1 ASIGAVGTRTSA
13 ASPARGPAA
22 GAGLGGGTVS
32 GTDGAV
38 GASASCGE
46 VAGPGSEPV
55 SSSRRGGDG
64 GPGGESPGGEMWQ
77 ASHSIS
83 LSSRASGGGPTAPRT
98 SRSRSIVIDGPGQ
111 VGHDAV
117 GEGAAVL
124 GVGVPAQVHGV
135 EELVGGERPG
145 RGAFEEAAD
154 EVLALVGEGPE
165 VLADDRRQLRLVR
178 RLPQLDGHAAP
189 QERGRELPLAVAGH
203 HDQGERVAAD
213 APAVDGDA
221 VAPPVGG
228 PDLGGRVGPAGQL
241 RDLVLALLEDGEEVV
256 GQVDVALVDLV
267 DQQDAGAAVG
277 EQRGAEGAEADV
289 AADVL
294 LRRGVVA
301 SGGVEAGQGVV
312 LVETVAQGRPAGDG
326 PVQDGPEPQFVG
338 H

>member
-1 ASIGAVGTRTSA
+1 MVGPVSTTKARLSQRSGDGTRTGVHRPVSAIRSAVASSSISVRCQDGTRRFSGRSARCTPSGSASIGAVGTRTSA
-13 ASPARGPAA
+13 ASPAPGPAA

-55 SSSRRGGDG
+55 SSASRRGGVG
-64 GPGGESPGGEMWQ
+64 GPGGESPEGEMWQ

-178 RLPQLDGHAAP
+178 
-189 QERGRELPLAVAGH
+189 
-203 HDQGERVAAD
+203 
-213 APAVDGDA
+213 
-221 VAPPVGG
+221 
-228 PDLGGRVGPAGQL
+228 
-241 RDLVLALLEDGEEVV
+241 
-256 GQVDVALVDLV
+256 
-267 DQQDAGAAVG
+267 
-277 EQRGAEGAEADV
+277 
-289 AADVL
+289 
-294 LRRGVVA
+294 
-301 SGGVEAGQGVV
+301 
-312 LVETVAQGRPAGDG
+312 
-326 PVQDGPEPQFVG
+326 
-338 H
+338 